1 MVGAKFKKGVK
12 MKKKYK
18 IVIDRS
24 KWRTGYHSENATG
37 KGCFTKLLN
46 QKGFKCCLG
55 FITQQITKK
64 GILGIAEPGDCKF
77 SIPCLNEK
85 GEEFYHNTV
94 LSEEAITI
102 NDSDVPRKEKE
113 VALKELFKNTPI
125 SLTFKGKAVPYN
137 E

>member
-1 MVGAKFKKGVK
+1 

-24 KWRTGYHSENATG
+24 KWRTGEYSSNATG
-37 KGCFTKLLN
+37 MGEDTALLN
-46 QKGFKCCLG
+46 EQGCKCCLG

-64 GILGIAEPGDCKF
+64 GILNSYQPRDCEF
-77 SIPCLNEK
+77 SIPLLNYKDGTCYE
-85 GEEFYHNTV
+85 NTE
-94 LSEEAITI
+94 LSRDAMAI
-102 NDSDVPRKEKE
+102 NDSHIPLKEKE
-113 VALKELFKNTPI
+113 VALKKLFKDTPI

>member
-1 MVGAKFKKGVK
+1 MVGAKFKKGIK

-24 KWRTGYHSENATG
+24 KWRTGEYSENATG
-37 KGCFTKLLN
+37 KGEDTALLN
-46 QKGFKCCLG
+46 EEGCKCCLG

-64 GILGIAEPGDCKF
+64 GILNCYQPRDCEF
-77 SIPCLNEK
+77 STPLLNYRDGKHYE
-85 GEEFYHNTV
+85 NTE
-94 LSEEAITI
+94 LSIEAMAI
-102 NDSDVPRKEKE
+102 NDCDIPLKEKE
-113 VALKELFKNTPI
+113 VLLKKLFKDTSI